1 MRLQDKGKRFVVVD
15 KETDR
20 NKAQEQ
26 TDKTFVE
33 DVRSRPNY
41 QSYKN
46 CVRMGKQMVQKR

>member
-33 DVRSRPNY
+33 DVRSRANQ